1 MKWSL
6 IFVLLATAGR
16 ADPAEVLGVELE
28 RTGET
33 WRVSVTVAH
42 PDEGWDHYADAW
54 EVLAPDG
61 TSLGLRE
68 LLHPHVD
75 EQPFTRSLSG
85 VAIPDGVDEIRVRAR
100 CSVDGWTGDAVTVA
114 VE

>member
-6 IFVLLATAGR
+6 IFVLVATGLR
-16 ADPAEVLGVELE
+16 ADPAEVLDVMLE
-28 RTGET
+28 RSGEK

-42 PDEGWDHYADAW
+42 PDEGWEHYADAW
-54 EVLAPDG
+54 EVLTPDG

-85 VAIPDGVDEIRVRAR
+85 VAIPEGIEEVTVRAR
-100 CSVDGWTGDAVTVA
+100 CLVDGWTGEEMTVA